1 MATRIKYEIEGKKV
15 PSLSNILDNCK
26 IGGIGNLLYRANQA
40 GLMGRQLKEAG
51 EDTTNAGWL
60 AYKKLNRIMNDI
72 DFDDDNYSDSCFDRA
87 EDCVSTFN
95 SWTINIGLIEK
106 LKNLSLVSESLK
118 YGDTFDVFSTKN
130 HPCALVM
137 VVIQN
142 EIYPENLIKLAAKA
156 NLLRE
161 NGIGEITISYILQ
174 VNNPKTVDDP
184 VVFTVHHYDD
194 LSYPL
199 EVFKKMRELYTMQ
212 DVLKTLI

>member
-1 MATRIKYEIEGKKV
+1 MTRIKYEIEGKKV

-60 AYKKLNRIMNDI
+60 AFKRIEANMLDK
-72 DFDDDNYSDSCFDRA
+72 DFNTDEYSDSCFDRSHS
-87 EDCVSTFN
+87 CVNDYYKWSVPN
-95 SWTINIGLIEK
+95 RLSVK

-130 HPCALVM
+130 DPCVLIM
-137 VVIQN
+137 LVIQN
-142 EIYPENLIKLAAKA
+142 DIYPENLIKLASRA
-156 NLLRE
+156 NLIKE
-161 NGIGEITISYILQ
+161 NGIGEVTKAYILQ
-174 VNNPKTVDDP
+174 VNNPKTVDDL
-184 VVFTVHHYDD
+184 VCFTVHEYDD

-199 EVFKKMRELYTMQ
+199 EVFKKMRELYDMQ
-212 DVLKTLI
+212 DTLKTLV

>member
-1 MATRIKYEIEGKKV
+1 MAARIKYEIEGKKV

-60 AYKKLNRIMNDI
+60 AFKRIDFLLNRNDCNI
-72 DFDDDNYSDSCFDRA
+72 DNYSDSCFDRSNNA
-87 EDCVSTFN
+87 LNGFN
-95 SWTINIGLIEK
+95 KWAYDNNILEK

-118 YGDTFDVFSTKN
+118 YGDTFDVFSTKDA
-130 HPCALVM
+130 PCVLVTL
-137 VVIQN
+137 VIQN
-142 EIYPENLIKLAAKA
+142 EIYPENLIKLAARA
-156 NLLRE
+156 NLIKE
-161 NGIGEITISYILQ
+161 NGLGEITKSYILQ

-184 VVFTVHHYDD
+184 VVFTAHEYDD

-199 EVFKKMRELYTMQ
+199 EVFKKMRELYDMQ
-212 DVLKTLI
+212 DTLKTLV